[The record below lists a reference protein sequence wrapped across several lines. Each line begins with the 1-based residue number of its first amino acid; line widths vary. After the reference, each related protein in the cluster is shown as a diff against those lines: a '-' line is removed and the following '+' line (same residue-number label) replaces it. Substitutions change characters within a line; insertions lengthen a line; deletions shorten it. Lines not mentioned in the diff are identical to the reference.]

1 MSAIVVV
8 DSGVAN
14 IGSVVAA
21 LERAGA
27 ATTVSRDW
35 DTIRAAPRVLLPGVG
50 AAAAAMRE
58 LRSLGLAERLPTLT
72 QPVLGICLGMQ
83 LLFEGSEEGAG
94 QERDWVPGAG
104 ARERSAVAGR
114 EPTDK
119 ASASDIAPQS
129 PAPSPALLPTPCLSI
144 LPGAIRR
151 LTAVPGVRIPHM
163 GWNALLPRRAHPL
176 VAGLDPRDYAYF
188 VHSYAAAEDAH
199 TLMACEHGQRFAAIV
214 ARANFMG
221 AQFHPERSAAVG
233 ALLLRNFLALSTE
246 TLATC

>member
-1 MSAIVVV
+1 MSEVVVV

-27 ATTVSRDW
+27 QATVSRDW

-58 LRSLGLAERLPTLT
+58 LRALGLAERLPTLT

-83 LLFEGSEEGAG
+83 LLFAGSEEGG
-94 QERDWVPGAG
+94 GDV
-104 ARERSAVAGR
+104 
-114 EPTDK
+114 
-119 ASASDIAPQS
+119 
-129 PAPSPALLPTPCLSI
+129 PCLGI
-144 LPGAIRR
+144 LPGRIRR
-151 LTAVPGVRIPHM
+151 LPAAPGIRIPHM
-163 GWNALLPRRAHPL
+163 GWNALIPCRAHAL
-176 VAGLDPRDYAYF
+176 VDGLGPRDYAYF
-188 VHSYAAAEDAH
+188 VHSYAAEEGAH
-199 TLMACEHGQRFAAIV
+199 TLMACAHGARFAAIV

-233 ALLLRNFLALSTE
+233 ARLLSNFLALRTE
-246 TLATC
+246 NLPAC